1 MKAIKI
7 EVDDLTNIT
16 LDERIQ
22 TQKLHI
28 VGFYYYKIQMQA
40 KINLC
45 WQKAEEGDGK
55 GSRAE
60 FLGYET
66 FYFLIWFV
74 VTQLCT
80 L

>member
-1 MKAIKI
+1 
-7 EVDDLTNIT
+7 
-16 LDERIQ
+16 
-22 TQKLHI
+22 
-28 VGFYYYKIQMQA
+28 MQA